1 MCKRFLFSFLPA
13 ALTLLLGACGSQPPT
28 NSAEDTMV
36 VHQGAFCGCCGR
48 WMDHLRKNGL
58 ATRGQSYTHGLAE
71 VRDSLGV
78 PQGMRSCH
86 TGVWNGKYVFEGHVP
101 AKYIRE
107 YLSNP
112 PPGTIG
118 LAVPGMPLGSPGMYS
133 GQGFEPYN
141 LYLLEEGG
149 DYRFLT
155 KISEPEE
162 S

>member
-1 MCKRFLFSFLPA
+1 MCLRFLLS
-13 ALTLLLGACGSQPPT
+13 LLLATFALLLSACNSQPPT
-28 NSAEDTMV
+28 DSAENTMV

-48 WMDHLRKNGL
+48 WMDHLRNNGF
-58 ATRGQSYTHGLAE
+58 AARGESYTRDLAE
-71 VRDSLGV
+71 FKDSRGV
-78 PQGMRSCH
+78 PRGMHGCH
-86 TGVWNGKYVFEGHVP
+86 TGVWKGKYVFEGHVP

-107 YLSNP
+107 YLNNP

-118 LAVPGMPLGSPGMYS
+118 LAVPGMPSGSPGMYS
-133 GQGFEPYN
+133 GDEFEPYN

-155 KISEPEE
+155 TVSEPEE